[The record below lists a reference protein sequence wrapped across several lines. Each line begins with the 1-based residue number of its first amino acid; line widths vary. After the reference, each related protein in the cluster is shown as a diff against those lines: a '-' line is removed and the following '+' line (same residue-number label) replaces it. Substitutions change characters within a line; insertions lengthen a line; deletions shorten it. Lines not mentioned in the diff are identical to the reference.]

1 MKLQSTDDQLMV
13 MAAHRYCLGRQSYI
27 VSSCIAWLRAH
38 WGQLDLE
45 TRNVIL
51 RDTIEALIEERAG
64 DKSIDAPE
72 WLSFAQWA
80 ASQAPADSESWVR
93 RQVAFRQNGSEVM
106 EKVFRPSV
114 PAP

>member
-1 MKLQSTDDQLMV
+1 MKLQSTDDQLMA

-27 VSSCIAWLRAH
+27 VRSCIAWLRTH
-38 WGQLDLE
+38 WDQIDSNM
-45 TRNVIL
+45 RNVIL

-80 ASQAPADSESWVR
+80 ASQMPADSASWVR
-93 RQVAFRQNGSEVM
+93 RQVAFRQNGDEVM
-106 EKVFRPSV
+106 EKVFRPST